1 VEKKKMIL
9 DIVGIDML
17 GVGSLYARVLVL
29 SRKGGKCEDS
39 QKELLLRWQY

>member
-1 VEKKKMIL
+1 MIQ

-17 GVGSLYARVLVL
+17 GVGSLYACVLVL

-39 QKELLLRWQY
+39 QKKLLLRWQY